1 MEHAPFRR
9 FVTVPI
15 LEAPFTDNPSPC
27 TSIRLPRTSDS
38 AKLDSSAYTGSQ
50 IILSRCCSLS
60 LTSMSEEPGMG
71 AARETVMKCSSRL
84 CPLPPSVFSSLEW
97 GGGRGERVR
106 VDLDRQKAETQGRHE
121 RFETLTYDS
130 VSVSLL
136 INVRARLLHM
146 ALTLLPLT
154 GPRVISRGSSL
165 VGVVRSP
172 HRHVLQRRLRSP
184 IRAMAQRT
192 DYDIFVIGKI
202 TSIFLDKC
210 VLTS

>member
-38 AKLDSSAYTGSQ
+38 AKLDSKCLHWITNNT
-50 IILSRCCSLS
+50 ISRCCSLS

-71 AARETVMKCSSRL
+71 AARGAARETVMKRSSRL

-97 GGGRGERVR
+97 GGRGERVR
-106 VDLDRQKAETQGRHE
+106 VNLDRQKAETQGRHE
-121 RFETLTYDS
+121 RFEKLTYDS

-165 VGVVRSP
+165 VGAVRSP

-184 IRAMAQRT
+184 VRAMAQRT
-192 DYDIFVIGKI
+192 DYDIFVIGKNH
-202 TSIFLDKC
+202 FNLP
-210 VLTS
+210 

>member
-50 IILSRCCSLS
+50 IILSRSCSLS

-97 GGGRGERVR
+97 GGGRGARVR

-184 IRAMAQRT
+184 VRAMAQRT

>member
-50 IILSRCCSLS
+50 IILSRSCSLS

-71 AARETVMKCSSRL
+71 AARGAARETVMKRSSRL

-97 GGGRGERVR
+97 GGGEASE
-106 VDLDRQKAETQGRHE
+106 LEL
-121 RFETLTYDS
+121 TLTGRKRRPKDVTS
-130 VSVSLL
+130 VSK
-136 INVRARLLHM
+136 H
-146 ALTLLPLT
+146 
-154 GPRVISRGSSL
+154 SRTIPC
-165 VGVVRSP
+165 RC
-172 HRHVLQRRLRSP
+172 H
-184 IRAMAQRT
+184 
-192 DYDIFVIGKI
+192 
-202 TSIFLDKC
+202 C
-210 VLTS
+210 